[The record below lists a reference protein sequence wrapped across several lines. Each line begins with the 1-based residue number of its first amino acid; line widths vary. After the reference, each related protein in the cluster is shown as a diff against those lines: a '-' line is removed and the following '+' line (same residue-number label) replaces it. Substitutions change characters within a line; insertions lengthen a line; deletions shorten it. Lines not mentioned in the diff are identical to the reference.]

1 MERQSVSVARTLLSI
16 IEENWDESWLQGML
30 RRGGE
35 PVPKELISE
44 IIEEMALL
52 VKRKP

>member
-1 MERQSVSVARTLLSI
+1 MERQSITVARTLLAV

-35 PVPKELISE
+35 PVPKELIPE

-52 VKRKP
+52 IKRKP